1 MIRLTHVYG
10 LYEGFSNQPFYIGV
24 SVDPKRRLSAH
35 KATLDGRRKDAL
47 SGHTVKSTEVTMR
60 LLAQC
65 DDRGHAELIEKA
77 LQAHFGINVVTT
89 DRLVKDDGLPGN
101 E

>member
-1 MIRLTHVYG
+1 MRITHVYG

-24 SVDPKRRLSAH
+24 SVDPKGRLSAH

-47 SGHTVKSTEVTMR
+47 SGSIIASKDVTMR

-65 DDRGHAELIEKA
+65 DDRGHAETIEAA
-77 LQAHFGINVVTT
+77 LQAHFRIKVVTT
-89 DRLVKDDGLPGN
+89 DRLVMDEGDTSN
-101 E
+101 